1 MLKAVR
7 EYLSFAGVQYRNPDK
22 AGEEREKML
31 ELRHKGQ
38 EARKTFTELAKTFQ
52 ASHPEWKLQQTSQW
66 MNQAQRLR
74 PHFWAY
80 LQRDGQVTEPMMAL
94 RLYGTPADFGI
105 SLEVSFI
112 ERKKDEQ
119 TLDKQA
125 KVLELPA
132 VEGIYYLVY
141 SNGESHK
148 VEATE
153 ENRRTLREKLRNQ
166 EVRKVLVKS
175 DVSFIENQTLEVILE
190 KLEEVYECLLPYY
203 EVTREWKIKCVR

>member
-1 MLKAVR
+1 MMETIKN
-7 EYLSFAGVQYRNPDK
+7 YLSYAGIQYRNPDK
-22 AGEEREKML
+22 AGDEREKML
-31 ELRHKGQ
+31 TLRQKGQ
-38 EARKTFTELAKTFQ
+38 EARKSFTELAKTFQ
-52 ASHPEWKLQQTSQW
+52 ANHPEWQLQQTSQW

-94 RLYGTPADFGI
+94 RLYGTPADYGI

-119 TLDKQA
+119 TLGKQA
-125 KVLELPA
+125 KVLELPV

-148 VEATE
+148 VETTE
-153 ENRRTLREKLRNQ
+153 ENRRTLCEKVRSQ

-175 DVSFIENQTLEVILE
+175 DVSLIENQSVEAILE
-190 KLEEVYECLLPYY
+190 KLEDAYTRLLPYY
-203 EVTREWKIKCVR
+203 EVTRK

>member
-1 MLKAVR
+1 MMETIKN
-7 EYLSFAGVQYRNPDK
+7 YLSYAGIQYRNPDK
-22 AGEEREKML
+22 SGDEREKML

-38 EARKTFTELAKTFQ
+38 EARKAFTNLAKTFQ
-52 ASHPEWKLQQTSQW
+52 ASHPEWQLQQTSQW

-80 LQRDGQVTEPMMAL
+80 LQREGQVTEPMLAL
-94 RLYGTPADFGI
+94 RLYGETSDFGI

-175 DVSFIENQTLEVILE
+175 DVSFIENQSVEAILE
-190 KLEEVYECLLPYY
+190 ELEDAYTRLLPYY
-203 EVTREWKIKCVR
+203 EVTRG

>member
-1 MLKAVR
+1 MLNKIR
-7 EYLSFAGVQYRNPDK
+7 DYLDFASLQYRNPDK

-38 EARKTFTELAKTFQ
+38 EARKAFTELAKAFQ
-52 ASHPEWKLQQTSQW
+52 ASHPEWQLQQTSQW

-74 PHFWAY
+74 PHFWVY
-80 LQRDGQVTEPMMAL
+80 LQSEGKVTEPMMAL

-119 TLDKQA
+119 TLEQQA
-125 KVLELPA
+125 KVLEVPV

-148 VEATE
+148 MEATE
-153 ENRRTLREKLRNQ
+153 ENRQILRNKLSNQ
-166 EVRKVLVKS
+166 EVRKVLVKA
-175 DVSFIENQTLEVILE
+175 DVSFIENQSLEVILE
-190 KLEEVYECLLPYY
+190 KLEEAYERLLPYY
-203 EVTREWKIKCVR
+203 QATRE

>member
-1 MLKAVR
+1 MMETIR
-7 EYLSFAGVQYRNPDK
+7 NYLSYAGIQYRNPDK
-22 AGEEREKML
+22 SGDEREKML

-38 EARKTFTELAKTFQ
+38 EARKAFTNLAKDFQ
-52 ASHPEWKLQQTSQW
+52 ASHPEWQLQQTSQW

-80 LQRDGQVTEPMMAL
+80 LQREGQVTEPMLAL
-94 RLYGTPADFGI
+94 RLYGKPSDFGI

-125 KVLELPA
+125 KVLELPV

-153 ENRRTLREKLRNQ
+153 ENRRTLREKVRNQ
-166 EVRKVLVKS
+166 EIRKVLVKS
-175 DVSFIENQTLEVILE
+175 DVSFIANQSVEAILE
-190 KLEEVYECLLPYY
+190 KLEEAYARLLPYY
-203 EVTREWKIKCVR
+203 EVTRE

>member
-22 AGEEREKML
+22 AGDEREKML
-31 ELRHKGQ
+31 DLRQKGQ
-38 EARKTFTELAKTFQ
+38 EARKSFTELAKTFQ
-52 ASHPEWKLQQTSQW
+52 ASHPEWQLQQTSQW
-66 MNQAQRLR
+66 MNQSQRLR

-94 RLYGTPADFGI
+94 RLYGTPTNYGI

-148 VEATE
+148 MEATE
-153 ENRRTLREKLRNQ
+153 ENRRTLCEKVRSQ
-166 EVRKVLVKS
+166 EARKVSVKS
-175 DVSFIENQTLEVILE
+175 DVPITENSSEEDIVENLLKSYDKILPFY
-190 KLEEVYECLLPYY
+190 LA
-203 EVTREWKIKCVR
+203 TRK

>member
-1 MLKAVR
+1 MLNEIR
-7 EYLSFAGVQYRNPDK
+7 DYLDLAGIQYRNPDK

-38 EARKTFTELAKTFQ
+38 EARKVFTELAKAFQ
-52 ASHPEWKLQQTSQW
+52 ARHPEWILQGTSQW

-80 LQRDGQVTEPMMAL
+80 LQREGEVTEPMMAL
-94 RLYGTPADFGI
+94 RLYGVASDFGV

-119 TLDKQA
+119 TLGKQA
-125 KVLELPA
+125 KVLEVPV

-141 SNGESHK
+141 SDGESQK
-148 VEATE
+148 MEATE
-153 ENRRTLREKLRNQ
+153 ENRQVLREKLSHQ
-166 EVRKVLVKS
+166 EVRKVLVKA
-175 DVSFIENQTLEVILE
+175 DVPVTENSS
-190 KLEEVYECLLPYY
+190 EEEIVEGLLKSYAKILPYY
-203 EVTREWKIKCVR
+203 LATRKLDNP